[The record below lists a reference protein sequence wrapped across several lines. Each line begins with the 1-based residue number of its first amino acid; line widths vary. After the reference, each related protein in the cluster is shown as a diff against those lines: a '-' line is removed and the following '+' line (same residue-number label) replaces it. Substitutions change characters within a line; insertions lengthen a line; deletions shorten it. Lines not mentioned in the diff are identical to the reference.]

1 VYEATPDPYCHPGTT
16 VLRNRLHLAGQAA
29 LDAFEADAVT
39 QRGSEPLPAGRLTLA
54 HFRAVHR
61 HLFQDVYAWAGRTR
75 TVRIAKNESMFCY
88 PEHIDMQARDL
99 FSWLADHDRLRN
111 LSAEDFAAQGA
122 HFLSE
127 LNAIHMFREGNGRA
141 QMAFFAMLA
150 DRAGHRLDFDRLD
163 PEPFLAAMIAA
174 FKGREDDLAVQ
185 IRNMI

>member
-1 VYEATPDPYCHPGTT
+1 MYEATPDPYCYPGTT
-16 VLRNRLHLAGQAA
+16 VLRNRLDLTNQAA

-39 QRGSEPLPAGRLTLA
+39 QRGTEPLPAGRLTLT

-61 HLFQDVYAWAGRTR
+61 HLFQDVYRWAGRTR
-75 TVRIAKNESMFCY
+75 TGRIAKNDSMFCY
-88 PEHIDMQARDL
+88 PEHIDAQAGTL
-99 FSWLADHDRLRN
+99 FAWLADHDRLRN
-111 LSAEDFAAQGA
+111 LSADDFAGRGA

-150 DRAGHRLDFDRLD
+150 DPAGHRLDFTRLD
-163 PEPFLAAMIAA
+163 PEQFLAAMIVS
-174 FKGREDDLAVQ
+174 FNGREDDLAAQ